1 MTSSPM
7 CPRTVGETGGLRQ
20 RLPSRPKSWS
30 RQSGWPEKRMI
41 ITRVTE
47 TAQGSNGRATHPRFW
62 SAWELARLVEGS
74 RGGALRLGEARKIPT
89 GRRDTSQ
96 GTRFHAGPGVCGKRP
111 QSTVAKCG
119 ARVAGSTGSELCPG
133 IHPSPSPLHSF
144 LFHQLSAPPSRVS
157 HVGTSL
163 RSTISHS

>member
-62 SAWELARLVEGS
+62 SAWELCS
-74 RGGALRLGEARKIPT
+74 TRGGFAWRSFEVGGGE
-89 GRRDTSQ
+89 
-96 GTRFHAGPGVCGKRP
+96 
-111 QSTVAKCG
+111 
-119 ARVAGSTGSELCPG
+119 EN
-133 IHPSPSPLHSF
+133 
-144 LFHQLSAPPSRVS
+144 S
-157 HVGTSL
+157 H
-163 RSTISHS
+163 REA